1 VYPVNYGYVA
11 GVTGGDGEEQDAYVI
26 GLDVPLSTFTGR
38 VVAIIHRENDVEDKL
53 VVVPDGMQ
61 VTDEE
66 IGRAT
71 FFQERWYTSRIIR

>member
-1 VYPVNYGYVA
+1 MNYGYVA